1 MMKIAPGLLVHPGAF
16 SIGKTMLEFIWRGLA
31 RIASRPAVAD
41 WIIARA
47 QRTPYL
53 HLTGY
58 MDRWWLLNPY
68 GKDAAGNQTPAVQP
82 WLPSVRVHH
91 IVRPDDDAHEHNHP
105 WVARSVILR
114 GSYVEER
121 RNEYDGGRLR
131 ERGFTQQIMPSV
143 FHRITEVSA
152 GGAYTLFLT
161 WGESQGWGFDVDGRT
176 VPWRQ
181 YLELDC

>member
-1 MMKIAPGLLVHPGAF
+1 MTETL
-16 SIGKTMLEFIWRGLA
+16 W
-31 RIASRPAVAD
+31 RIAAFILSRRPVAD
-41 WIIARA
+41 YLIRRA
-47 QRTPYL
+47 QRTPYAPIKSRDGTSL
-53 HLTGY
+53 Y

>member
-1 MMKIAPGLLVHPGAF
+1 MTETL
-16 SIGKTMLEFIWRGLA
+16 W
-31 RIASRPAVAD
+31 RIAAFILSCRPVAD
-41 WIIARA
+41 YLIRRA
-47 QRTPYL
+47 QRTPYAPIKSRDGTSL
-53 HLTGY
+53 Y

-131 ERGFTQQIMPSV
+131 ERGFTQPIMPSV